1 MKEILGTIAVISAIA
16 GLCRVFYKKGHR
28 EGWKDAWKQVA
39 ACRAANE
46 ERKYSHFNKKKQHSK
61 KQGEGKGQSKVTA

>member
-1 MKEILGTIAVISAIA
+1 MKEILGTIAVMTAIIA
-16 GLCRVFYKKGHR
+16 LCRSFYKKGHR

-46 ERKYSHFNKKKQHSK
+46 ERKYSHFKKKHPK
-61 KQGEGKGQSKVTA
+61 KQGENKGQSK

>member
-16 GLCRVFYKKGHR
+16 GLCRAFYKKGHR
-28 EGWKDAWKQVA
+28 EGWKDAFKHMA

-46 ERKYSHFNKKKQHSK
+46 ERKYSHFSKKKHSK
-61 KQGEGKGQSKVTA
+61 KQGEKKGQSKVTA

>member
-39 ACRAANE
+39 AVRAANE
-46 ERKYSHFNKKKQHSK
+46 ERRYSHFNKKKQHPK
-61 KQGEGKGQSKVTA
+61 KGEKKAV